1 MTGEDSDFPIHLDGC
16 HRLPKPKNNQGSHD
30 TSSQVN
36 SICHF
41 LTLLARTTSCKP
53 TRRPWQQSQS
63 PSEEPY
69 FRDDERSIE
78 YIYGI
83 TPALGNLL
91 QRTCRLGEY
100 IAYYKEQEHS
110 IPPVL
115 LEACRALKIDLLSW
129 KLDPEEFHV
138 IGSESTMIEIARCQ
152 AHAFHSAV
160 LIFFYR
166 TIEINCAL
174 NLDHEVQSI
183 LTNLTRAENLKDQY
197 MGGEKRTA
205 PMSWPA
211 FVAACEA
218 TEREPWVEWWN
229 RVQGYKVGN
238 FKRQWLV
245 IRELWGI
252 MDEDMTVVTW
262 RDALRKSGKLVLPI

>member
-1 MTGEDSDFPIHLDGC
+1 
-16 HRLPKPKNNQGSHD
+16 
-30 TSSQVN
+30 
-36 SICHF
+36 
-41 LTLLARTTSCKP
+41 
-53 TRRPWQQSQS
+53 
-63 PSEEPY
+63 
-69 FRDDERSIE
+69 
-78 YIYGI
+78 
-83 TPALGNLL
+83 
-91 QRTCRLGEY
+91 
-100 IAYYKEQEHS
+100 
-110 IPPVL
+110 
-115 LEACRALKIDLLSW
+115 
-129 KLDPEEFHV
+129 
-138 IGSESTMIEIARCQ
+138 
-152 AHAFHSAV
+152 
-160 LIFFYR
+160 
-166 TIEINCAL
+166 
-174 NLDHEVQSI
+174 
-183 LTNLTRAENLKDQY
+183 

>member
-16 HRLPKPKNNQGSHD
+16 HRLQKPQSNQGIDD
-30 TSSQVN
+30 TNSQVN

-53 TRRPWQQSQS
+53 IQRPWHQGQS
-63 PSEEPY
+63 PFEEPY
-69 FRDDERSIE
+69 FHDDERSIE

-91 QRTCRLGEY
+91 QRTCHLAEY
-100 IAYYKEQEHS
+100 IAYYKDQEQNVPT
-110 IPPVL
+110 IL
-115 LEACRALKIDLLSW
+115 LSACRALKLDLLSW
-129 KLDPEEFHV
+129 KLDSEEFHV
-138 IGSESTMIEIARCQ
+138 IGPESTMIEIARCQ

-166 TIEINCAL
+166 TIGINCAL

-183 LTNLTRAENLKDQY
+183 LRNLTRAENLKDQY

-218 TEREPWVEWWN
+218 TERGPWVEWWT

-252 MDEDMTVVTW
+252 MDEDMTVVSW